1 LFRPLRSRFRPVRAD
16 NHGVPPDPPSPSAAV
31 TEPPEDTS
39 EGPGL
44 ELTSLDLSEIV
55 RDSVAQASVASPAV
69 VVEVST
75 PPTLPAVG
83 EAEALGGVVRMLVD
97 NACRQSDAGVT
108 VKAKRGDEG
117 ITVHVIDRGPGMDRK
132 HAPDG
137 FAQATTLVALH
148 GGILWAEP
156 LPGGGTK
163 VAFTIPEQPPDLEGQ
178 DLEEATEALRLL
190 SQFAAPSAGS
200 AQQVEAGDTVDL
212 TEGDPESAGALELAA
227 VAELAAAEA
236 TIEIEEPPT
245 EVPDPPHAM
254 IEPPVGLE
262 DLWPDPA
269 DEPAESSEV
278 TGPIETIVPQFV
290 DAEVEDS
297 DQAPVEPSQTEA
309 DMVAELG
316 VPEPAEVPETVNV
329 ADDRGPEPAP
339 TEPIEQ
345 RTVANFRPEPAS
357 ERGVEDRRAVAVE
370 LPKRFVLDPLHPA
383 TQLLRG
389 LALDYDPDADDLPNS
404 SLGRRGRTT

>member
-1 LFRPLRSRFRPVRAD
+1 
-16 NHGVPPDPPSPSAAV
+16 VPPDPPSPSADAS
-31 TEPPEDTS
+31 ELPEDTS

-44 ELTSLDLSEIV
+44 ELISLDLSEIV
-55 RDSVAQASVASPAV
+55 RASVAQASIASPAV

-97 NACRQSDAGVT
+97 NACRRSDAGVT

-117 ITVHVIDRGPGMDRK
+117 ITVHVIDRGEGMDRE

-137 FAQATTLVALH
+137 FAQAKTLVALH

-163 VAFTIPEQPPDLEGQ
+163 VAFTIPDQPPDLEGQ

-190 SQFAAPSAGS
+190 DQLAAARSVGS
-200 AQQVEAGDTVDL
+200 AQQAETGDTVDL
-212 TEGDPESAGALELAA
+212 TEGDPESTGPLDLAAIVELAP
-227 VAELAAAEA
+227 AEA
-236 TIEIEEPPT
+236 TIQIEEPPT
-245 EVPDPPHAM
+245 EVPDPPQQVV
-254 IEPPVGLE
+254 EPPVGLE
-262 DLWPDPA
+262 DLWPDAA
-269 DEPAESSEV
+269 DEPAGSSEV
-278 TGPIETIVPQFV
+278 TGPIETVVPQFV
-290 DAEVEDS
+290 DTVVQDADP
-297 DQAPVEPSQTEA
+297 AAVEPPQMEA

-316 VPEPAEVPETVNV
+316 VPEPAEVPEISNV
-329 ADDRGPEPAP
+329 ADDPGPEPAAA
-339 TEPIEQ
+339 EPVEG
-345 RTVANFRPEPAS
+345 RTVADFRPEPAS
-357 ERGVEDRRAVAVE
+357 GRGVDDRRSKAVE
-370 LPKRFVLDPLHPA
+370 PPKRFVLDPLHPA

-389 LALDYDPDADDLPNS
+389 LALDYDPDADDLPSS